1 MILPVFDDAN
11 AADVRQLF
19 GAPALQSSEHS
30 RWDGLSFEL
39 RSGETAFSP
48 VEHVVENPCFMVKLD
63 PGTRAERRLDGI
75 WHSPDG
81 LLR

>member
-1 MILPVFDDAN
+1 MFDDAN

-19 GAPALQSSEHS
+19 GAPALQSSE
-30 RWDGLSFEL
+30 RLSFEP

>member
-1 MILPVFDDAN
+1 MAVLR
-11 AADVRQLF
+11 AAQRRDCL
-19 GAPALQSSEHS
+19 
-30 RWDGLSFEL
+30 
-39 RSGETAFSP
+39 SP

-63 PGTRAERRLDGI
+63 PGTRAERRPDGI

>member
-39 RSGETAFSP
+39 RSGETAFST